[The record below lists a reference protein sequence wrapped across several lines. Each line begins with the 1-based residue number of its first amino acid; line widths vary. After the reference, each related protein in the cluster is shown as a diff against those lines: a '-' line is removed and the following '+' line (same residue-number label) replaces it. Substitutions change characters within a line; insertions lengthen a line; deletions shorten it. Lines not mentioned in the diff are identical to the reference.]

1 MIRFHG
7 YIHDALNR
15 VARVFVDNTEI
26 LAFKGIADSSK
37 RTVIALMTDERGDPV
52 EIKDAIIGNAWQWRQ
67 ITGDVK
73 IFVMKEALTGEQCIR
88 NELFTRIF
96 E

>member
-37 RTVIALMTDERGDPV
+37 RTVIALMTDERGDPI

-67 ITGDVK
+67 MTGDIK
-73 IFVMKEALTGEQCIR
+73 IFLMKEVRADERCIR
-88 NELFTRIF
+88 NNLFKELKS
-96 E
+96 